1 MLVALIV
8 FGLVN
13 SENRMATVFYNLLVI
28 IPPVYVN
35 NLLVAPLAKRNKLL
49 FTVLLMLNILFFG
62 FVSIASLMLIGG
74 ANFQWRMVSLIGV
87 IGVIVLVGYALK
99 FVRNHLAE
107 RNKAKEAELKL
118 LKEQLNPH
126 FLFNTLNNLYG
137 LSIAKSEKVPE
148 LMLKLSELLRYS
160 LYETQDEIVPL
171 EKEVHYLEN
180 YMELEK
186 VRLEAK
192 HRIEFIRKGDFSMV
206 QIAPMLL
213 IVFVENAFKHM
224 NKIGD
229 GEVIVSI
236 EVVNNQLRFGCQ
248 NTCDEQEIR
257 EKKKGGGIGLE
268 NVKQRLKLIYPKS
281 HRLNTIREK
290 GVFLVELTI
299 KMD

>member
-99 FVRNHLAE
+99 FVRDHLAE

-281 HRLNTIREK
+281 HRLDTIREK